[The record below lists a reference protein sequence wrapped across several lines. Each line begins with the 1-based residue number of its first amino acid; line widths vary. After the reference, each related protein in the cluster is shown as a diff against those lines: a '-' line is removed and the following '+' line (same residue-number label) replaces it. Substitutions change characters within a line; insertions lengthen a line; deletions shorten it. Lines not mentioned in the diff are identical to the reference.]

1 MTFNREGRNVPHE
14 YIKQKSK
21 HQLIICLEFMWT
33 CMDIGP
39 TDCKDWAMMYLL
51 ESHVEFTERASNKS
65 NVVKMM
71 YKYFHRF

>member
-1 MTFNREGRNVPHE
+1 
-14 YIKQKSK
+14 
-21 HQLIICLEFMWT
+21 MWT

-39 TDCKDWAMMYLL
+39 TDCKDWAMVYLL

-65 NVVKMM
+65 DVVKMM